1 MFDTRARVRR
11 VPGCRA
17 QARIDDVSVAD
28 EY

>member
-17 QARIDDVSVAD
+17 QARIDDVFVAD